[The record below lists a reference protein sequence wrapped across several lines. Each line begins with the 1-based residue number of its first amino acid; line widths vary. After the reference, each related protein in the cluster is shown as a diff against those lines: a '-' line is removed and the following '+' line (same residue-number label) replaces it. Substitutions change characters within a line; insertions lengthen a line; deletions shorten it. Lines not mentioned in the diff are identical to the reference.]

1 VRWRPEREVR
11 GRSRPIPSAPTAVH
25 RTRRRRVGERRGSV
39 RCGAEREGERN
50 AYKTYTGRSAET
62 HHLER
67 GDGSTGRR
75 RRIEE
80 KTARN
85 RAPPRIASASPEI
98 EERERAKNCE
108 RFGRKNKGEMARF
121 PKFKRHSLTGGAHH
135 PTRHPDMRCQNI
147 GPPTRPPRGPPPHAA
162 P

>member
-1 VRWRPEREVR
+1 ME
-11 GRSRPIPSAPTAVH
+11 A
-25 RTRRRRVGERRGSV
+25 GERGEGEVAPDSV
-39 RCGAEREGERN
+39 RAYGHPPDTSPESGREAWLGAMRCRERARGMGN
-50 AYKTYTGRSAET
+50 KTYTGRSAET

-80 KTARN
+80 KTASN

-98 EERERAKNCE
+98 EERERAKHCE

-135 PTRHPDMRCQNI
+135 PTRYPDMRC
-147 GPPTRPPRGPPPHAA
+147 
-162 P
+162 